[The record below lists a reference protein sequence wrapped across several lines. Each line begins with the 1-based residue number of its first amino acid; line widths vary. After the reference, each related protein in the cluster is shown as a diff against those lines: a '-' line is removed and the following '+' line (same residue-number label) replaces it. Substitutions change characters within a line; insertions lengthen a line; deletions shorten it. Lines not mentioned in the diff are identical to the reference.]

1 MLPPP
6 PFPPPQGGRVRV
18 GVKQKFAVRFANNR
32 MVHEMSRVYRALE
45 KAEREKEE
53 RTRVEPSPGIPPEAL
68 REETVSRAEVTT
80 PAFPEQRKEK
90 PQLREQPRKKPE
102 LPPTEIPPILIPP
115 PDSFA
120 AEQFRKLRTE
130 IFLKSD
136 NPHRIILVTS
146 AVPQEG
152 KSLVAMNLALTI
164 SKEIQRKVILI
175 DGDLRRPSIRLP
187 NLHNSKGLSTYL
199 SHDIPLS
206 EILIKSGDENFWI
219 IPSGPLSGKPS
230 ELLGSKRMGELL
242 LSLKESEGETFVV
255 IDSAPILSASESVM
269 LSRMV
274 DAVVFVVMADR
285 THREAVQRAIKS
297 IDKQKIIGIVLNQMD
312 QRPSSYYSA
321 YHYKYYGKAK

>member
-1 MLPPP
+1 
-6 PFPPPQGGRVRV
+6 
-18 GVKQKFAVRFANNR
+18 

-45 KAEREKEE
+45 KAEREKEKK
-53 RTRVEPSPGIPPEAL
+53 TRGESSSGSFTEIP
-68 REETVSRAEVTT
+68 RDETVST
-80 PAFPEQRKEK
+80 PESTIPRLREYRKEI
-90 PQLREQPRKKPE
+90 PPVAEQGKQKLE
-102 LPPTEIPPILIPP
+102 LPPTEIPPILVPP

-206 EILIKSGDENFWI
+206 EILIKSGEENFWI
-219 IPSGPLSGKPS
+219 IPAGPLSGKPS